1 MYMLP
6 YEPVKQAKLLSFAKE
21 TKMNRLAHV
30 IILSLLI
37 LTLASV
43 AHARQIKMI
52 FWYPGEAGSTKEAQ
66 PILDEF
72 FEYLNG
78 KIAPARISGK
88 YFNTV
93 EDGLAYIKREK
104 PIIGIISYAVW
115 AQNRDKIGTAQVI
128 LATLPLP
135 HGRSTERYTLVGRDT
150 QIPAGAMIFS
160 SEPLSE
166 PFIRSELF
174 PKLTEGVK
182 ISQTSQLLMKLKEIG
197 EGKTNAWAILSPVE
211 TGALARLGHAWAK
224 SLRTIMESNPVPT
237 ARVILFDETW
247 KDVGKFKTTL
257 LTIGDNMS
265 VRDILDEMRLKGFAI
280 Q

>member
-1 MYMLP
+1 
-6 YEPVKQAKLLSFAKE
+6 
-21 TKMNRLAHV
+21 MNRLAHAIV
-30 IILSLLI
+30 LSLLI

-78 KIAPARISGK
+78 KITPTRISGK
-88 YFNTV
+88 YFNTAQ
-93 EDGLAYIKREK
+93 EGLAYIRSEK
-104 PIIGIISYAVW
+104 PMIGIVSYAAW

-135 HGRSTERYTLVGRDT
+135 HGRSTEHYTLVGRNA

-166 PFIRSELF
+166 PFMRTELF
-174 PKLTEGVK
+174 PKLKEGVK
-182 ISQTSQLLMKLKEIG
+182 ISQTHQLLMKLKEIG
-197 EGKTNAWAILSPVE
+197 EGKTNAWAILSPAE
-211 TGALARLGHAWAK
+211 TGALARLNHPWAK
-224 SLRTIMESNPVPT
+224 SLKTIAESNPVPT

-247 KDVGKFKTTL
+247 KDVGRFKTTL
-257 LTIGDNMS
+257 LTIGDDMS